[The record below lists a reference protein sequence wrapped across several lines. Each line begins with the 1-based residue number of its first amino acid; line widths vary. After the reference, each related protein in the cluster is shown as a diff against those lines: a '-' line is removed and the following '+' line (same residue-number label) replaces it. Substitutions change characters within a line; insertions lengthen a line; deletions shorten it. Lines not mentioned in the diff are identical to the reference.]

1 MSPVFNIRGPPDEEN
16 PEEGT
21 KLETRRLMSMVAEF
35 PKWSL
40 CCLPDKTMSYKN
52 LSFFREVETERQ
64 TRRDINNGLILCP
77 VKIVCC

>member
-35 PKWSL
+35 PKWCL

-52 LSFFREVETERQ
+52 L
-64 TRRDINNGLILCP
+64 
-77 VKIVCC
+77 